1 MTNTISNAQMFN
13 LVKKPPIQFFTPS
26 VKAEI
31 TPAVGAQG
39 TTLLPSYDRLGLR
52 NTFIIYD

>member
-1 MTNTISNAQMFN
+1 MFN

-52 NTFIIYD
+52 NIFMIYD